1 MYNKKQEICAR
12 LRNIIVSDCKNNQS
26 YRNIAQ
32 KYNVSK
38 SSVHKIYKKYLEH
51 GRVDNLRG
59 RGRKRNTSAY
69 EDGRIVRVSRRNPTI
84 TSRNIVE
91 QLRLNVSS
99 RTVRR
104 RLKEVGLKSCV
115 AKPSSKYKK
124 RNV

>member
-38 SSVHKIYKKYLEH
+38 SSVHKIYKKYLKH

-104 RLKEVGLKSCV
+104 RLKEVGLKNFV
-115 AKPSSKYKK
+115 AKPSSKYKR

>member
-51 GRVDNLRG
+51 GRVDNLCG

-104 RLKEVGLKSCV
+104 RLKEVGLKNFV
-115 AKPSSKYKK
+115 AKPSSKYKR